1 MTNSTRST
9 GLHER
14 STVPDDRP
22 APSHCAVSNRAPLR
36 GPSLRRGERAPGTA
50 WIVVRPLGKGGVGE
64 VFEVEHALLGRRAA
78 LKALLP
84 VHAERHGLAERIAD
98 EGRILARVRHD
109 NLVEVLD
116 LGLLSDDGRP
126 YLVLELLEGR
136 DLRAER
142 GRLGVLS
149 VPSTLAIAS
158 QVLCGLGALHRA
170 GFVHRDIKLENLFLC
185 DDGRAKILDLGAA
198 EPAHG
203 CEGPGA
209 RGASLGTPRTMAPE
223 QFAGKPVDGRAD
235 LYALGLVLY
244 ELVAGRGPFDDIV
257 DLDAL
262 RFAHLDR
269 IPPPPSRF
277 APQPIPPALDAW
289 ILRALAKDPDDR
301 FASAEAMAA
310 EIPALLAPLS
320 AAARAAEVTT
330 PSAVAP
336 ERSCFPSSLLPSS
349 RRVAAPLRA
358 PDGGDGMRRMVVSA
372 LAIAA
377 LAAGLAAGRLLGP
390 SSSSSGPASP
400 DAFVS
405 RAS

>member
-1 MTNSTRST
+1 MTNTTIRT
-9 GLHER
+9 EIHER
-14 STVPDDRP
+14 STLPGDRP
-22 APSHCAVSNRAPLR
+22 ATP
-36 GPSLRRGERAPGTA
+36 LRRGERAPGTQ

-84 VHAERHGLAERIAD
+84 ANAERCGLAERIAD

-142 GRLGVLS
+142 GRIGVLS
-149 VPSTLAIAS
+149 VPTTLAIAA
-158 QVLCGLGALHRA
+158 QVLRGLGALHRA

-198 EPAHG
+198 EPARG
-203 CEGPGA
+203 REGPGA

-223 QFAGKPVDGRAD
+223 QFAGRPVDGRAD

-244 ELVAGRGPFDDIV
+244 ELVAGRGPFDDIE

-269 IPPPPSRF
+269 IPAPPSRF
-277 APQPIPPALDAW
+277 APQPIPAALDAW
-289 ILRALAKDPDDR
+289 ILRALEKDPDDR
-301 FASAEAMAA
+301 FSSAEAMAA
-310 EIPALLAPLS
+310 EIPALVAPLC
-320 AAARAAEVTT
+320 APTARAADVTT
-330 PSAVAP
+330 PSAVDP
-336 ERSCFPSSLLPSS
+336 VVS
-349 RRVAAPLRA
+349 RRPSRPALAPPRDH
-358 PDGGDGMRRMVVSA
+358 DGVDGTRRMVVSA
-372 LAIAA
+372 LAIAS

-390 SSSSSGPASP
+390 FSSPPGPASP
-400 DAFVS
+400 AAFVS
-405 RAS
+405 GAS

>member
-1 MTNSTRST
+1 MTNAALCAN
-9 GLHER
+9 LHER
-14 STVPDDRP
+14 PTLPDEDAARSALSPRSSARSTP
-22 APSHCAVSNRAPLR
+22 
-36 GPSLRRGERAPGTA
+36 LRRGERAPGTP

-84 VHAERHGLAERIAD
+84 ANTERRGLAERIAD

-109 NLVEVLD
+109 NLVDVLD

-136 DLRAER
+136 DLRAEL
-142 GRLGVLS
+142 GRIGVLS

-158 QVLCGLGALHRA
+158 QILRGLAALHRA

-198 EPAHG
+198 EPASG
-203 CEGPGA
+203 SEGPGA

-223 QFAGKPVDGRAD
+223 QFEGKPVDARAD

-244 ELVAGRGPFDDIV
+244 ELVAGRGPFDDIK

-269 IPPPPSRF
+269 TPAPPSWF
-277 APQPIPPALDAW
+277 APQPIPAALDAW
-289 ILRALAKDPDDR
+289 ILRALEKDPDDR

-310 EIPALLAPLS
+310 EIPALVAPLYTPTP
-320 AAARAAEVTT
+320 REAEDTT
-330 PSAVAP
+330 PSAFSPDVP
-336 ERSCFPSSLLPSS
+336 RPRERGVDTT
-349 RRVAAPLRA
+349 RRA
-358 PDGGDGMRRMVVSA
+358 VVSA
-372 LAIAA
+372 LAIAS
-377 LAAGLAAGRLLGP
+377 LAAGLAAGRLLGLP
-390 SSSSSGPASP
+390 SSFGRPVNDPIASRS
-400 DAFVS
+400 V
-405 RAS
+405 